1 MKLFALNGRRPLS
14 RTPEE
19 GEEEEAGRGGGGGE
33 LLFAV
38 VGTGAVLPSCKP
50 TPVVVVVVVLAVV
63 LWVGPELMYLEMV
76 SKLNL

>member
-19 GEEEEAGRGGGGGE
+19 EEEEAGRGGGE
-33 LLFAV
+33 LLFAL

-50 TPVVVVVVVLAVV
+50 TPVVVVVDVVLAVV

>member
-14 RTPEE
+14 IIPEE
-19 GEEEEAGRGGGGGE
+19 EEEEEAGRGGGE
-33 LLFAV
+33 LLFAL

-50 TPVVVVVVVLAVV
+50 TPVVVVVDVLAVV